1 MTGARRRARGALI
14 VAALIVVALGAC
26 GRKGSPVAPEQR
38 VPQVVSDLRGA
49 VRGDRIELTWSSP
62 RRRVDNS
69 RLIDPGLARV
79 FRAEDAGAGD
89 PKPALLTGD
98 RIAGYTEVGTI
109 RLAEPASP
117 LVGAGGRID
126 FADRRDLTVG
136 RRYTY
141 VVVTSDAQGRT
152 SPPSKRMSVTFL
164 AAPEPPAG
172 LQAEA
177 GERQVR
183 LSWQPTARLTDG
195 SAAGTPLV
203 YEILRAATAEAPLAP
218 ITRTE
223 PGVTS
228 VVDRNVENDRTYH
241 YAVRAIRREGTGTAE
256 GEPSS
261 RIAATPTDLTPP
273 APPADLVA
281 IPSQGTVRLSW
292 SPSPDADVSGYVI
305 YRAPA
310 GGARIRVGSVRV
322 PATTFVDQG
331 VPAGEYRY
339 TVTAQD
345 TSARANESRATNE
358 ARVLVP

>member
-1 MTGARRRARGALI
+1 MSGARRLAP
-14 VAALIVVALGAC
+14 AALGAAALVAVALGAC
-26 GRKGSPVAPEQR
+26 GRKGPPVAPEQR
-38 VPQVVSDLRGA
+38 VPQAVSDLRGA
-49 VRGDRIELTWSSP
+49 VRGDRIELAWSSP

-69 RLIDPGLARV
+69 RLIDPGQARI
-79 FRAEDAGAGD
+79 FRIEDTGSGD

-98 RIAGYTEVGTI
+98 RVAGYTEVGTI

-117 LVGAGGRID
+117 LVGAGGRIA
-126 FADRRDLTVG
+126 FSDRRDLTVG

-141 VVVTSDAQGRT
+141 VVVTSDAHGRT
-152 SPPSKRMSVTFL
+152 SPPSPRLSVTFL

-177 GERQVR
+177 GEREVR
-183 LSWQPTARLTDG
+183 LNWQPTGRLTDG
-195 SAAGTPLV
+195 SAAGAPLV
-203 YEILRAATAEAPLAP
+203 YEVLRAATAEAPLAP

-223 PGVTS
+223 PGVTT
-228 VVDRNVENDRTYH
+228 VVDRNLENDRTYH
-241 YAVRAIRREGTGTAE
+241 YAVRAIRREGTASAE

-261 RIAATPTDLTPP
+261 RIAATPTDVTPP

-322 PATTFVDQG
+322 PATTFVDQD
-331 VPAGEYRY
+331 VPAGEYHY

-345 TSARANESRATNE
+345 TSVRANESRATRE
-358 ARVLVP
+358 ARVSVP